1 MCKLEIDANDE
12 WVQFCMSILA
22 VSGFGG
28 VNAKVGGAV
37 GVRTWDT
44 KMTPK
49 CFWIF
54 LRMVV
59 WMHLKKFSFCSNYIC

>member
-28 VNAKVGGAV
+28 VIAKVSGAV

-44 KMTPK
+44 KMTPNASG
-49 CFWIF
+49 FF
-54 LRMVV
+54 
-59 WMHLKKFSFCSNYIC
+59 